1 MNSFLAFLAMN
12 STSNTS
18 TDWMFLV
25 AGLLVAT
32 LIAAVVSSPEAD
44 VDAAIGNDYAIEQAT
59 VE

>member
-44 VDAAIGNDYAIEQAT
+44 VDAAIGNGYAIEQAT